1 MVQRKARDSPV
12 VHQIESDDG
21 SRVMQ
26 QTADDILFPKMVG
39 PGKSIAFLVSTE
51 HFIAK
56 TRISVEFNYDW
67 WRRGK
72 IAPLG
77 IEPSHRVYF
86 SYGQLPAAVRSNMI
100 NF

>member
-1 MVQRKARDSPV
+1 
-12 VHQIESDDG
+12 
-21 SRVMQ
+21 
-26 QTADDILFPKMVG
+26 MVG

-67 WRRGK
+67 ERRGQ

-86 SYGQLPAAVRSNMI
+86 SHSELPALVRKEYD
-100 NF
+100 